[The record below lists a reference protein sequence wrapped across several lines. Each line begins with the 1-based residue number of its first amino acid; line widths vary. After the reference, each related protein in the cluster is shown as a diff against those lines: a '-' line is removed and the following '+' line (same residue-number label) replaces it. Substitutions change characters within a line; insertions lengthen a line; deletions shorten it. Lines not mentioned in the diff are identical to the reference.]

1 MAVIE
6 SLAGPNSRYRTVWL
20 AGVVG
25 LAVLG
30 VLSSFVFISW
40 GINLAVFAIAVS
52 MYASIHFQIG
62 LVAGMRIPAL
72 VLAALDGSLSVG
84 LGTLAVCGYIATAG
98 VSALLLLPVIAGTSP
113 LVVAYLSEPTPDRG
127 EVRPASESES
137 EGEAVSVLRG
147 STEELSVE
155 ELCLAWRRSFTQL
168 SDART
173 DQERLAAVSAR
184 GIVLG
189 ELERRDPQGF
199 AEWLD
204 SGPRAAGDPTRYFTH
219 QAGRGGRPG

>member
-6 SLAGPNSRYRTVWL
+6 SLAGPNSRYRAVWL

-52 MYASIHFQIG
+52 MYASMHFQIG
-62 LVAGMRIPAL
+62 LVAGMRTPAL

-84 LGTLAVCGYIATAG
+84 FGTLAVCGYIATAG
-98 VSALLLLPVIAGTSP
+98 VSALLLLLVIAGTSP

-127 EVRPASESES
+127 DVRPASESES
-137 EGEAVSVLRG
+137 EAVPVLRG

-168 SDART
+168 SKART
-173 DQERLAAVSAR
+173 DQERLAAASAR
-184 GIVLG
+184 EIVLG